1 MGLGHSRQAMGL
13 QTFLRFM
20 ELREVITG
28 FCLGL
33 ATIAASP
40 AYAQQP
46 KAARFLW
53 LTMLK

>member
-1 MGLGHSRQAMGL
+1 MK
-13 QTFLRFM
+13 
-20 ELREVITG
+20 LREVITG